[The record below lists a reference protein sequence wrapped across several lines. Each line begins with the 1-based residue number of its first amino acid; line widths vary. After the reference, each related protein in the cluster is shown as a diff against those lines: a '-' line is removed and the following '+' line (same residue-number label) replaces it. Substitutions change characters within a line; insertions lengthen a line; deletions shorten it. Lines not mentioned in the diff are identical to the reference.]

1 MLWMLGAS
9 GLCWIPVQAQAPRA
23 LRVTGTVERAECNQ
37 QGVELWPLRPRL
49 RFEAEIDE
57 LGRWR
62 ITGAYPLRPAT
73 EPADFETD
81 EGGRVRMPRP
91 TRSGAERYEHG
102 FNGANT
108 YVVHRSSEDFFIVDR
123 SLKPIEPQ
131 PEETFA
137 NIFRGDEFPFRAGAW
152 SHLDWFVLASFGYQ
166 QRPENAGH
174 VPSLLGR
181 DRGSLQELDIDMTDM
196 SLDADPLAHALKVR
210 STYRAEWPR
219 FVEQAE
225 FFLDPSGTPRQPI
238 GLMIPTDASLAKVVD
253 SRWKS
258 LQAKSRAAR
267 VGRLTSGEPKTFNG
281 RVYATR
287 YRLEMTWRFS
297 SRPVE
302 PSMLDNL
309 MASMELRIEHVQELA
324 DGVGR
329 PRLPVTQVKVS
340 DYRFR
345 RVADDSVTEFFGYW
359 VDDGRWK
366 SEHEFGLRVRAAF
379 EHLRS
384 PAMVRLGNPADSI
397 Y

>member
-1 MLWMLGAS
+1 M
-9 GLCWIPVQAQAPRA
+9 PVLAQAPRA
-23 LRVTGTVERAECNQ
+23 LRVTGTIERTECVQ
-37 QGVELWPLRPRL
+37 HGIELCPVRPRL

-57 LGRWR
+57 LGRWG
-62 ITGAYPLRPAT
+62 ITGAYPRRPAT
-73 EPADFETD
+73 APADFEID
-81 EGGRVRMPRP
+81 KDGRVTVPPP
-91 TRSGAERYEHG
+91 TQSVAERYEHG
-102 FNGANT
+102 FDGANT
-108 YVVHRSSEDFFIVDR
+108 YVVHRSSEDLMFVDR

-131 PEETFA
+131 PEETLA

-152 SHLDWFVLASFGYQ
+152 SHLDWFVLASFGSQ
-166 QRPENAGH
+166 QRPEKVGH

-181 DRGSLQELDIDMTDM
+181 DRSSLQESDISMTDI

-219 FVEQAE
+219 FVERAE

-238 GLMIPTDASLAKVVD
+238 GLMIPTDASSAKVVD

-258 LQAKSRAAR
+258 LQTKSPAAR

-297 SRPVE
+297 SRPVD
-302 PSMLDNL
+302 PSRLENP
-309 MASMELRIEHVQELA
+309 MARMELRIEHVQELA

-345 RVADDSVTEFFGYW
+345 RVADDSVTEFLGYW

-366 SEHEFGLRVRAAF
+366 SEHEFGLRVWAALKHF
-379 EHLRS
+379 QG
-384 PAMVRLGNPADSI
+384 PGIVRVGNPADSLH
-397 Y
+397 